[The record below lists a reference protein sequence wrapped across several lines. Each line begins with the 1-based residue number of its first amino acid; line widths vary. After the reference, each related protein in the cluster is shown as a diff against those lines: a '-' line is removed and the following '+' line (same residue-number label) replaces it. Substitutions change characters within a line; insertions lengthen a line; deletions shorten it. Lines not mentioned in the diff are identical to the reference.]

1 MDVEKWAKEHG
12 SKKADLLNFDE
23 FQGEFLRKVS
33 YNQSQKALENI
44 PGLTDAQKKQMSDY
58 YADLNDAYYQ
68 GTAYRICK
76 QAYQDPA
83 YELWMDNNALT
94 ELPEYIE
101 YILRDAKTDYNL
113 LRSK

>member
-1 MDVEKWAKEHG
+1 MTDLQSGLGSAENVRGVWSGSKDNILDNNDKALASLTAVSEQMQAMVPHIESAKE
-12 SKKADLLNFDE
+12 SAE
-23 FQGEFLRKVS
+23 
-33 YNQSQKALENI
+33 I
-44 PGLTDAQKKQMSDY
+44 
-58 YADLNDAYYQ
+58 
-68 GTAYRICK
+68 
-76 QAYQDPA
+76 DPA